1 MAFHDW
7 NHDGKKDW
15 QDNFIEYQI
24 YKDVTD
30 DKNEKP
36 QFTSNRK
43 SSGGMSGC
51 GALIIT
57 ILSIIIA
64 AAIAGF
70 LFGGDISNVPDWLI
84 VPLFIIIAAVVS
96 VLMSLRW

>member
-15 QDNFIEYQI
+15 QDNFIEFQI

-43 SSGGMSGC
+43 SGGGMSGR

-64 AAIAGF
+64 AAIVGF
-70 LFGGDISNVPDWLI
+70 LFGGDVSNVPGWLLVLI
-84 VPLFIIIAAVVS
+84 FIIVASIISA
-96 VLMSLRW
+96 LFG